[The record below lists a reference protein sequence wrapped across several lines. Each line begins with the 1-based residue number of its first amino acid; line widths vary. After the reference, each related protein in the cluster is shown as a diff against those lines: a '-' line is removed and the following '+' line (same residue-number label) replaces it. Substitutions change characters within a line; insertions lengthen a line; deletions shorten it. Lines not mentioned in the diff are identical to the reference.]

1 MAIVERLIDQLARPG
16 ARWIDEAS
24 EAQPLQ
30 PSDIRVVASYNA
42 QVNRLMA
49 LAPRGVEVGT
59 VDKFQGQTC
68 AAVIYSTTSSSP
80 DDTPRVME
88 CLFSLNRL
96 NVATSRARCAVFIVA
111 SHRLLGSECR
121 TPHQMRLATG
131 LCRFV
136 ELARQTT

>member
-1 MAIVERLIDQLARPG
+1 
-16 ARWIDEAS
+16 
-24 EAQPLQ
+24 
-30 PSDIRVVASYNA
+30 
-42 QVNRLMA
+42 MA